1 MFFGA
6 DVQYSE
12 NLHEYH
18 SDLSFLAGR
27 MKIERVEKFVANLH
41 DKTQYDYRSKK
52 KSK

>member
-12 NLHEYH
+12 NLHEHH
-18 SDLSFLAGR
+18 SDLSFLAAK
-27 MKIERVEKFVANLH
+27 MKIEKVEKFVANLH
-41 DKTQYDYRSKK
+41 AKTQYEHRSKK